1 MKAIT
6 LESYGKINLGL
17 DILYKRPDDYHELRT
32 IMQGISLRDTIVIK
46 EIKEGIIIES
56 NNNNIPLD
64 NGNLA
69 YRACEI
75 IKETMNINKG
85 VHIKIHK
92 RIPVAAG
99 LAGGSTNAAAVLKGL
114 NQLWDLKLSEEEL
127 RIMGK
132 NLGADVPYC
141 IMGGTALAKGIG
153 EELKPLKA
161 FSGKDILLLNPGIRI
176 STEEVYGKLKLKKE
190 RIMDM
195 DKIVE
200 SIENNDIEYLSQN
213 MKNIMEDVVIRENP
227 IIGEIKK
234 DMIDHGALGSLMSG
248 SGPTVFGIFDD
259 KEKLLFCEEK
269 LTEKYNKSLV
279 IRVKT
284 I

>member
-1 MKAIT
+1 MKEIT

-17 DILYKRPDDYHELRT
+17 DILYKRPDNYHELRT
-32 IMQGISLRDTIVIK
+32 IMQEISLRDTIVIK

-56 NNNNIPLD
+56 NNNSIPLD

-69 YRACEI
+69 YRACEV

-114 NQLWDLKLSEEEL
+114 NQLWDLRLSEEEL
-127 RIMGK
+127 RIIGK
-132 NLGADVPYC
+132 GLGADVPYC
-141 IMGGTALAKGIG
+141 IMGGTALAGGIG
-153 EELKPLKA
+153 EKLRPLKA
-161 FSGKDILLLNPGIRI
+161 FRGKDILLVNPGIKV
-176 STEEVYGKLKLKKE
+176 STEDVYGKLELKEE
-190 RIMDM
+190 RIMEM

-200 SIENNDIEYLSQN
+200 SIENNDIEYLAKN
-213 MKNIMEDVVIRENP
+213 MKNIMEEVVIKENP
-227 IIGEIKK
+227 IIEEIKK

-259 KEKLLFCEEK
+259 EEKISYCEER
-269 LTEKYNKSLV
+269 LTKKYSKALV